1 MNIQDKNTKYLKDLY
16 SAIEEYDKSRL
27 TLNIESLMDIRDR
40 ISLSLF
46 GLIDFYTAASMEND
60 AVTFQRK
67 VRMAEIEESLRG
79 QKNPDTGKP
88 KTREELANLALIQFK
103 DEESTLSETTR
114 VYKKIRLL
122 FEQADKI
129 TNSIA
134 SRINKNPIRHE

>member
-1 MNIQDKNTKYLKDLY
+1 MSKENKNTKYLKDLY
-16 SAIEEYDKSRL
+16 SAIEEYDTKRL
-27 TLNIESLMDIRDR
+27 SLNIDSLMDIRDR

-60 AVTFQRK
+60 AVAFQRK

-79 QKNPDTGKP
+79 EKNTVTGKP
-88 KTREELANLALIQFK
+88 KTREELSNLAIIQFK
-103 DEESTLSETTR
+103 EEESTLAETAR
-114 VYKKIRLL
+114 VYKKIKLL

-134 SRINKNPIRHE
+134 SRINKNPTRHE

>member
-1 MNIQDKNTKYLKDLY
+1 LK
-16 SAIEEYDKSRL
+16 
-27 TLNIESLMDIRDR
+27 LNIDSLMDIRDR

-60 AVTFQRK
+60 ASAFQRK
-67 VRMAEIEESLRG
+67 VKMAEIEESLRG
-79 QKNPDTGKP
+79 EKNPDTGKA
-88 KTREELANLALIQFK
+88 KTREELSNLAILKFK
-103 DEESTLSETTR
+103 DEEAALAEKTR

-134 SRINKNPIRHE
+134 SRINKNPLKHE